1 MHVYIIAQVRQKT
14 TTTRQR
20 EPSESGQCF
29 VFQFS
34 IQSLTASQQPF
45 YSFSLLFAEGTG
57 PPQKKSPSCRTDLS
71 GRRGMYKR
79 VGMGYSNPRLAL
91 IAGTRAS
98 AEAVAAL

>member
-29 VFQFS
+29 VFRFS

-57 PPQKKSPSCRTDLS
+57 PPQKKPLLPDGFVGQEGL
-71 GRRGMYKR
+71 YKR

-98 AEAVAAL
+98 AAAVAAL

>member
-57 PPQKKSPSCRTDLS
+57 PPQKKAPPAGRICRAGGECINVSGWVIPIPDL
-71 GRRGMYKR
+71 
-79 VGMGYSNPRLAL
+79 L
-91 IAGTRAS
+91 
-98 AEAVAAL
+98 

>member
-1 MHVYIIAQVRQKT
+1 MAKVKT
-14 TTTRQR
+14 NWYV
-20 EPSESGQCF
+20 ESMRGKVVECGKEFKGQG
-29 VFQFS
+29 
-34 IQSLTASQQPF
+34 I
-45 YSFSLLFAEGTG
+45 G

-98 AEAVAAL
+98 AAAVAAL

>member
-1 MHVYIIAQVRQKT
+1 M
-14 TTTRQR
+14 
-20 EPSESGQCF
+20 S
-29 VFQFS
+29 VFRFS

-57 PPQKKSPSCRTDLS
+57 PPKKSPSCRTDLS
-71 GRRGMYKR
+71 GRRGIYKR

-98 AEAVAAL
+98 AAAVAAL

>member
-1 MHVYIIAQVRQKT
+1 MYF
-14 TTTRQR
+14 
-20 EPSESGQCF
+20 SGL
-29 VFQFS
+29 FS

-57 PPQKKSPSCRTDLS
+57 PPQKSPSCRTDLS

-98 AEAVAAL
+98 AAAVAAL

>member
-1 MHVYIIAQVRQKT
+1 M
-14 TTTRQR
+14 
-20 EPSESGQCF
+20 S
-29 VFQFS
+29 VFRFS

-57 PPQKKSPSCRTDLS
+57 PPQKKPLLPDGFVGQEGL
-71 GRRGMYKR
+71 YKR

-98 AEAVAAL
+98 AAAVAAL